1 MGYRNEREPP
11 SQLQV
16 DVLQAGATL
25 RGLPEV
31 LTLEDIL
38 ANSTA
43 CAFFK
48 KFAESEFCLEPL
60 LFW

>member
-1 MGYRNEREPP
+1 MGYRSEKEPP

-16 DVLQAGATL
+16 DVQAASTL
-25 RGLPEV
+25 RGIPEV
-31 LTLEDIL
+31 MTLEDIL
-38 ANSTA
+38 ADSTA